1 MQQREITKFEIK
13 SPFRAT
19 RVVIGYIKEIEDDC
33 VHITTVEGEKL
44 CLGIERP

>member
-1 MQQREITKFEIK
+1 MQEREIRKFEIK

-19 RVVIGYIKEIEDDC
+19 RVVSGYITEIEGDC
-33 VHITTVEGEKL
+33 VYITTVEGEKL

>member
-1 MQQREITKFEIK
+1 MQQREIRKFEIK

-19 RVVIGYIKEIEDDC
+19 RVVSVYITEIEEDC
-33 VHITTVEGEKL
+33 VYITTVEGEKL